1 MNSSLA
7 SDDDSFARD
16 LVTSPF
22 RATLPESLVESS
34 QDFSCHFILDEVV
47 NEIVLPPF
55 IVEADESV
63 ELLGESGNV
72 LVDFIHAR
80 PDCVTH
86 LFKDDCHKHSLKH
99 CPKCCC
105 LLCQDLVPNCI
116 DWSAHCI
123 ITINSEEYKDAHTT
137 AARQN
142 EQQQLSAGATDLS
155 EAEPTV
161 LEEKKHSSEQHLLDC
176 NLHDDLE
183 QQIQSLHV
191 ELSLSKEKIA
201 TLEAEKKS
209 VEASLSQKMVET
221 EAGSIALSK
230 IEFINDLLKLDKD
243 SLKKLC
249 EKEKINLKGNSS
261 KEKNNYIVKL
271 LVSALK

>member
-16 LVTSPF
+16 LATSPF
-22 RATLPESLVESS
+22 RATMPESLVESS
-34 QDFSCHFILDEVV
+34 QDFRSHFILDEVV
-47 NEIVLPPF
+47 NEIVLPPI

-63 ELLGESGNV
+63 ELLGESGNA
-72 LVDFIHAR
+72 LVDFLHAR
-80 PDCVTH
+80 PDCVTCS
-86 LFKDDCHKHSLKH
+86 FKDDCRKHCLVH

-105 LLCQDLVPNCI
+105 LLCQVLVPDCI

-123 ITINSEEYKDAHTT
+123 ITIHSEAYKDARTA

-142 EQQQLSAGATDLS
+142 EQQQLSAGATNLS
-155 EAEPTV
+155 EAEPTY
-161 LEEKKHSSEQHLLDC
+161 LEGENHSSEQHLWDC
-176 NLHDDLE
+176 NLHE
-183 QQIQSLHV
+183 EIQSLRV
-191 ELSLSKEKIA
+191 ELSLSKKKVA

-209 VEASLSQKMVET
+209 KMVET

-230 IEFINDLLKLDKD
+230 IEYINDILKLDKD
-243 SLKKLC
+243 SLKKRC
-249 EKEKINLKGNSS
+249 ETEKINLKGNSS

>member
-1 MNSSLA
+1 MNSLA
-7 SDDDSFARD
+7 SDGDSFAGD
-16 LVTSPF
+16 LATSPF
-22 RATLPESLVESS
+22 CATMPESLVQSS
-34 QDFSCHFILDEVV
+34 QDFHCHFILDEVV
-47 NEIVLPPF
+47 NEIALPPI

-63 ELLGESGNV
+63 ELLGESGNA
-72 LVDFIHAR
+72 LVDFLHAR
-80 PDCVTH
+80 PDCVTYS
-86 LFKDDCHKHSLKH
+86 FKDDCRKHCLVH

-105 LLCQDLVPNCI
+105 LICQDVVPNCI

-123 ITINSEEYKDAHTT
+123 TTIHSEAYKDAHTA
-137 AARQN
+137 AARRN
-142 EQQQLSAGATDLS
+142 EQQQLSAGATNLS
-155 EAEPTV
+155 EAETD
-161 LEEKKHSSEQHLLDC
+161 EKHSSEQHLSDC
-176 NLHDDLE
+176 NLHGDLK
-183 QQIQSLHV
+183 QQIQSLRV

-230 IEFINDLLKLDKD
+230 IEYINDILKLDKD
-243 SLKKLC
+243 SLKKRC
-249 EKEKINLKGNSS
+249 ETEKINLKGNSS